1 MRLRAESAESR
12 RRFDECQRR
21 LEERVSELDPG
32 GRIPRLVANRPAQPV
47 SFERSAG
54 RAPVPAAAIVDLVDL
69 SSRRITALEE
79 EIGTLEAKLRT
90 AGAELSA
97 AQLECKER
105 DLEILRLNSAYEER
119 GSKAAGGGELYGSDP
134 VARLSDQV
142 DYLHERSEALE
153 REGQEQRDQFQKEKD
168 ELHRRWVQTENER
181 VRLSE
186 QLSDAQP
193 EQRRASE
200 PVGPVAVAAAG
211 EVERLRTECSN
222 IKSLYAQT
230 RDQLQEVLQTGGAE
244 ARQAREQAAATEAA
258 LRTELADA
266 RQTVGR
272 LEAQVAELR
281 TAAGDAAAHQA
292 MAQSRER
299 QAAKLEKRQAKL
311 GAQLAAAQDEA
322 RRATQTA
329 DERQRQYDGTMGEYR
344 RLVEQHEK
352 LDRGLK
358 QAVAEVAEWRAKVD
372 ERDYKLGDT
381 ARRLDEY
388 RLLHKQDATEL
399 RSARRTLESYSGD
412 LATLRDAHDNAQR
425 DAARLRD
432 ELEQT
437 VKLRRAVEMAKD
449 DYKRQLVKALAESE
463 THRGLVAHLQA
474 ERRALRVQVKAQFHL
489 CQRLEQRLEALDPE
503 YAHEPLVADA
513 SLPLLPPLPAARR
526 AGSRSSSAAHSSRSF
541 EDIPAAAYK
550 PRLAALDTS
559 DSDSDSDS
567 DASAPAEATSTSPI
581 SLP

>member
-1 MRLRAESAESR
+1 MSISTNHAQLQRQLYLLGYSQALPEDGVVLVGTLLKDMQASLDRVKELEDSSTRLEREERTSRAGSERLRGELHALRTENNRMRTEVLNHTRELDRMRREARDEAYRAAKALDDLRLENMRLRAESAESR

-329 DERQRQYDGTMGEYR
+329 DERQRQYD
-344 RLVEQHEK
+344 
-352 LDRGLK
+352 
-358 QAVAEVAEWRAKVD
+358 
-372 ERDYKLGDT
+372 
-381 ARRLDEY
+381 
-388 RLLHKQDATEL
+388 
-399 RSARRTLESYSGD
+399 
-412 LATLRDAHDNAQR
+412 
-425 DAARLRD
+425 
-432 ELEQT
+432 
-437 VKLRRAVEMAKD
+437 
-449 DYKRQLVKALAESE
+449 
-463 THRGLVAHLQA
+463 
-474 ERRALRVQVKAQFHL
+474 
-489 CQRLEQRLEALDPE
+489 
-503 YAHEPLVADA
+503 
-513 SLPLLPPLPAARR
+513 
-526 AGSRSSSAAHSSRSF
+526 
-541 EDIPAAAYK
+541 
-550 PRLAALDTS
+550 
-559 DSDSDSDS
+559 
-567 DASAPAEATSTSPI
+567 
-581 SLP
+581 